1 MQIDMNSDLGESF
14 GNYHLGNDDV
24 ILPIITSANIA
35 CGFHAGDPLV
45 MEQTVRL
52 AVDSGTRL
60 GAHPGLPDLV
70 GFGRR
75 EMKISPREAYT
86 AVLYQVGALAA
97 FAQAAGTHLQHVKPH
112 GALYNM
118 ASRDYVLAEAIA
130 MAVKAVDPGL
140 ILYGLAGGELIHAAE
155 KVRLRSASEVFADR
169 RYMDD
174 GSLMPRSQAGAVL
187 ADEAEATAQALRMA
201 RDGEVVTA
209 SGKVLKVKA
218 DTICIHGDT
227 PKAIA
232 FAQHIRQAFL
242 DSGVQVTASGD
253 FV

>member
-1 MQIDMNSDLGESF
+1 
-14 GNYHLGNDDV
+14 
-24 ILPIITSANIA
+24 
-35 CGFHAGDPLV
+35 
-45 MEQTVRL
+45 
-52 AVDSGTRL
+52 
-60 GAHPGLPDLV
+60 
-70 GFGRR
+70 
-75 EMKISPREAYT
+75 
-86 AVLYQVGALAA
+86 
-97 FAQAAGTHLQHVKPH
+97 
-112 GALYNM
+112 
-118 ASRDYVLAEAIA
+118 
-130 MAVKAVDPGL
+130 
-140 ILYGLAGGELIHAAE
+140 
-155 KVRLRSASEVFADR
+155 
-169 RYMDD
+169 MDD

-242 DSGVQVTASGD
+242 DAGVQVTASGD